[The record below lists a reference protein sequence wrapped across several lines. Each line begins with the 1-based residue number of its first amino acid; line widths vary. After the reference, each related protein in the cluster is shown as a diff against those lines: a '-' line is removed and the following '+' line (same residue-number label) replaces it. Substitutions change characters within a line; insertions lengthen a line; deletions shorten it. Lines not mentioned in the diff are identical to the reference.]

1 MGIPGLWDLVS
12 DCKEI
17 ISLTEFATQ
26 HFEQH
31 KRPLR
36 IAVEEAT
43 WRHRFYINGGNI
55 GKVDKKYSNLYLN
68 ERNFITVVL
77 RLLKLNIQLVFVA
90 DGPHKPIEKHGGKG
104 AGIWTY
110 KNDILHKCL
119 KFLGVKWHNAP
130 GEAEAE
136 CARLQR
142 RGTVDCVWTDDGDAL
157 MFGCGM
163 LIRFLRGDE
172 EDGERKNGKGGKA
185 WKTKNGGMKD
195 LDRVM
200 LYRANVIQSKHPG
213 FDREGLV
220 LFVVLSGG
228 DYGKGLR
235 DCGPGKARKIVE
247 MGFGK
252 ELCEVMKSSGDLSAW
267 RKNLRKF
274 LMDSRLGVSIPESF
288 PTKRIV
294 GLYNEPCISSTE
306 GLKKLEEN
314 VWKGEI
320 DERELQSF
328 FIDKFNWGIDKYIDL
343 VLPIILTR
351 SLASVKNDGKSSID
365 EYHLTYLEDGLR
377 CTVWYTL
384 FAVTSLG
391 KELVDICI
399 ENLNK
404 RRSERNWKS
413 YQLPWGEEPWVEG
426 RGLLTC
432 IVKHVMGQ
440 ETFLEPEVETE
451 QSILKGSRRSF
462 SPQLTILGDR
472 TRVKKSRV
480 SVSPPPMPQNRFA
493 ITKGE
498 IAFDTTMYQ
507 ETDDESIK
515 KILKP
520 PRQSRSPS
528 PPIILDKR
536 EIMQGHDASA
546 EIAIESL
553 GLSMKAGNRLRPAK
567 FTDSIL
573 RSTKSPHTNTPSNIK
588 FNAPPSPPSISTKEE
603 YTSTYVVAMDEP
615 LDLDS
620 ESESLDAAF
629 STSKVSKPLLVAP
642 LPLNSLFPQIA
653 SDSYYDSHLNTTTTN
668 KLESKFEFGNEAFTI
683 IAMDEPLD
691 LDSETESVDARLSVS
706 SMSKPPLQHGPS
718 ASHFQSSF
726 PSDLDISFISK
737 IPPRVNDQLI
747 DKKEGNRDRNT
758 HDETF
763 YVAMDEELEL
773 DEESSLPHKSISVSS
788 RALRNITRPNAHQL
802 ANSLAPHHVDMDTVS
817 KLEDKSNLDSS
828 IQNLRLKPKPN
839 VILYPAHPTGPYQEL
854 DVSELFSSQPV
865 LSSQSPSQS
874 RDESQANPHQTKN
887 DTSHTISAFLQQQ
900 QQLCQNQEIEIDMM
914 NLSGFFSSGSSLHE
928 SPPLSQN

>member
-1 MGIPGLWDLVS
+1 MGIPGLWDLIS

-26 HFEQH
+26 YFEQH

-55 GKVDKKYSNLYLN
+55 GKVDKKYSNLHLN

-90 DGPHKPIEKHGGKG
+90 DGPHKPNEKHGGKG

-119 KFLGVKWHNAP
+119 NFLGVKWHNAP

-136 CARLQR
+136 CAMLQR

-172 EDGERKNGKGGKA
+172 EDGERKNGKGGKT
-185 WKTKNGGMKD
+185 WKTKNGGMED
-195 LDRVM
+195 MDRVT

-213 FDREGLV
+213 FDREGLI
-220 LFVVLSGG
+220 LFVILSGG
-228 DYGKGLR
+228 DYGKGLL

-252 ELCEVMKSSGDLSAW
+252 EVCGVMKSSGDLSAW

-294 GLYNEPCISSTE
+294 ELYNEPCISSTE

-320 DERELQSF
+320 DEKELQSF
-328 FIDKFNWGIDKYIDL
+328 FIEKFNWGIDKYIDL

-351 SLASVKNDGKSSID
+351 SLVSVKNNGKSSID
-365 EYHLTYLEDGLR
+365 KYHLTYLEDGLR

-391 KELVDICI
+391 KELVDTCI

-404 RRSERNWKS
+404 RRLERNWKS
-413 YQLPWGEEPWVEG
+413 YQLPWGEGPWVEG

-432 IVKHVMGQ
+432 IVKHAMGQ
-440 ETFLEPEVETE
+440 EIFLEPEVETE

-462 SPQLTILGDR
+462 SPQLTILEDR

-480 SVSPPPMPQNRFA
+480 SVSPPPPTLQNRFA
-493 ITKGE
+493 ITKEG
-498 IAFDTTMYQ
+498 ITFDTTTYQ
-507 ETDDESIK
+507 ETDDESIE
-515 KILKP
+515 KIPKP
-520 PRQSRSPS
+520 PKQSRSPS
-528 PPIILDKR
+528 PPIILDRR
-536 EIMQGHDASA
+536 EIMQGYDASA

-553 GLSMKAGNRLRPAK
+553 GLSMKADNRLRPAK
-567 FTDSIL
+567 FADSIL
-573 RSTKSPHTNTPSNIK
+573 RSTKNPHTNTPSNIK
-588 FNAPPSPPSISTKEE
+588 FNAPPAPPSTSIKEE
-603 YTSTYVVAMDEP
+603 YTSTCFVAMDEP

-620 ESESLDAAF
+620 EKESLDAAF
-629 STSKVSKPLLVAP
+629 STSKVSKDLLVAP
-642 LPLNSLFPQIA
+642 LPLDSLFPQIV
-653 SDSYYDSHLNTTTTN
+653 SNSYYDSHPNTTTN
-668 KLESKFEFGNEAFTI
+668 KFESEFEFGNEAFAI

-691 LDSETESVDARLSVS
+691 LDSEIEPFDAMFSVS
-706 SMSKPPLQHGPS
+706 SMPKPSLQHGPS
-718 ASHFQSSF
+718 ASHSQSSF
-726 PSDLDISFISK
+726 PSDLDIWFISK
-737 IPPRVNDQLI
+737 IPPQVKDQLI
-747 DKKEGNRDRNT
+747 DKKDNRNRNT

-763 YVAMDEELEL
+763 YIAMDEELEV
-773 DEESSLPHKSISVSS
+773 DKESSQPHRSISVGS
-788 RALRNITRPNAHQL
+788 RALGNITRPNAHQL
-802 ANSLAPHHVDMDTVS
+802 ANDLAPHHVDIDTVS
-817 KLEDKSNLDSS
+817 KLEDNSNLDTSN
-828 IQNLRLKPKPN
+828 QNLRLKPKPN
-839 VILYPAHPTGPYQEL
+839 VILYPAHPTGPYQEF
-854 DVSELFSSQPV
+854 DVSEFFSSQPV

-874 RDESQANPHQTKN
+874 RDESQTNSHQTKK
-887 DTSHTISAFLQQQ
+887 
-900 QQLCQNQEIEIDMM
+900 
-914 NLSGFFSSGSSLHE
+914 
-928 SPPLSQN
+928 